1 MYAAVIAVAVVIGA
15 IVGGFV
21 WFGMALRDAERRTA
35 DARVSDQGK
44 SGEIAIAHATVRT
57 ERERGDA
64 EQRRADAL
72 DEELDHVAEDG
83 DVAGARERVL
93 SRYKRQAA
101 AGAVPAPG
109 DDPDGVHADTPPA
122 AVGAVDREGLERPGD

>member
-1 MYAAVIAVAVVIGA
+1 MYGAIIAVALVVAA
-15 IVGGFV
+15 IVGAFV
-21 WFGMALRDAERRTA
+21 WFGSKLLTASRETA
-35 DARVSDQGK
+35 DARVNDERKASQ
-44 SGEIAIAHATVRT
+44 IAILTATLET
-57 ERERGDA
+57 EKARADA

-93 SRYKRQAA
+93 SRYKRQAG
-101 AGAVPAPG
+101 AGAVPTT
-109 DDPDGVHADTPPA
+109 DEDPDGVHADTPPA